1 MASFYEG
8 LERGAADEIER
19 LSRLMF
25 ELRNNRDQ
33 LLATWKVREADAL
46 LERIRAGEVD
56 EHPAYEAWLSLRILD
71 DTRLATRT
79 LLDERLWEMSL
90 R

>member
-8 LERGAADEIER
+8 LERTTAQEIER
-19 LSRLMF
+19 LSRVMF
-25 ELRNNRDQ
+25 ELRDNRDR

-71 DTRLATRT
+71 DTRLAARS
-79 LLDERLWEMSL
+79 LLDLRLREMTDK
-90 R
+90 

>member
-8 LERGAADEIER
+8 LERGAAEEIER

-46 LERIRAGEVD
+46 LELIRAGEVD

-79 LLDERLWEMSL
+79 LLDERLREMSL